1 MIESFGLDCPRS
13 TVHDLVCVCVPSG
26 QWASLLGLRIVGRD
40 IPPCSPL
47 HFGKFGSRKF
57 RESWSKPGE
66 CQVGLSGSQ
75 TAINVSVHCPLST
88 RAHPQIA
95 CVLRGWYSTDRVH
108 TRTEAF
114 TEMST
119 SQSSAA
125 VNRAD
130 NDADIAVVSSALVHA
145 PGSAEHVA
153 QSLGWLTT
161 LAKTNGGD
169 ARHAAR
175 VQCSDSIRRLL
186 ESNVAGSMQAIRG
199 LENLMSKVEHN
210 WKDTNTEL
218 ELFVFLMEGLPTLI
232 AAAPA
237 ADSPDYHSR
246 TRSFQLLETVLE
258 TIFAHG
264 YTTRLGE
271 LPDAGADA
279 LSGLLEEGNTY
290 RSQRVCEIMIDA
302 QRAVEPSLFLEAP
315 RFLGAAKAYLLHTL
329 TKGRLLTKGSLGIN
343 SKQAKLLRVM
353 GLGCDDDE
361 TLACALKSYMA
372 PAGRVDF
379 SRACTV
385 IYILWARKW
394 DLQGYDTRD
403 RTKDTHKS
411 VSALPVFQLA
421 EHAVSLMKAWK
432 NQHPGGDLVGVYVVC
447 LVELLAE
454 ADEHSDS
461 RRTLD
466 VVRMLTT
473 DGMLEQVIE
482 NAEYDAMQPDRNP
495 YSQMDA
501 LSAMLKASPPG
512 YRGYIGK
519 KIMTSPS
526 CLKPLAR
533 WMSLVHGTGEE
544 KGLPRRNMRRLTQP
558 LDPFQRGKLFDAF
571 AAHHESAELSIVLTR
586 ASPIAGILNRA
597 QRDYATHQ
605 LGRDLQA
612 ATYCPEKGDRKK
624 SEPNARML
632 VRCANRAGLI
642 NEPLESILEKFAG
655 MLDAVRARREA
666 HCAEMEGSKYEI
678 GLEIKRIYAGARTL
692 RNLEEAWRT
701 TAWKEFRAGINA
713 LRDGAADTMTQLLG
727 AAGGSG
733 TASTSLP
740 STPAAPLL
748 LTGPPQ
754 ADVSMTAPA
763 APLLLTGPAPSGVS
777 SGVSEASME
786 ATARAHLRAR
796 TERVPDC
803 GGCEVLRTEPAARA
817 NFSKRMA
824 NGDRGGWC
832 LLHAHKISMARLEA
846 MVGEVA
852 PTLTAPA
859 KRKLAQAFMDEE
871 YGISEVLSSK
881 QPKVTLYGGADGTT
895 QVGSDGQPSKTA
907 RHSLVYGGVREVASM

>member
-1 MIESFGLDCPRS
+1 MS
-13 TVHDLVCVCVPSG
+13 
-26 QWASLLGLRIVGRD
+26 ASLRLEGIED
-40 IPPCSPL
+40 
-47 HFGKFGSRKF
+47 
-57 RESWSKPGE
+57 
-66 CQVGLSGSQ
+66 
-75 TAINVSVHCPLST
+75 
-88 RAHPQIA
+88 
-95 CVLRGWYSTDRVH
+95 
-108 TRTEAF
+108 
-114 TEMST
+114 MSA
-119 SQSSAA
+119 SLPAGDSAA
-125 VNRAD
+125 VN
-130 NDADIAVVSSALVHA
+130 SSALVHA
-145 PGSAEHVA
+145 PGSDEQVA
-153 QSLGWLTT
+153 QILGWLKT
-161 LAKTNGGD
+161 LAKTPNGGD
-169 ARHAAR
+169 VHYAAH
-175 VQCSDSIRRLL
+175 VQCSDGIRCLL
-186 ESNVAGSMQAIRG
+186 ESIVAGSMQAIRG
-199 LENLMSKVEHN
+199 LEKLLSKVVHN
-210 WKDTNTEL
+210 WKGTNTEL
-218 ELFVFLMEGLPTLI
+218 ELFVFIMEGLPTLI

-237 ADSPDYHSR
+237 ADSPDYQSR
-246 TRSFQLLETVLE
+246 TRPFQLLETVLE

-271 LPDAGADA
+271 LPVEAAAAA
-279 LSGLLEEGNTY
+279 LGGLLEEDTY
-290 RSQRVCEIMIDA
+290 RSKRVFEIMIDA
-302 QRAVEPSLFLEAP
+302 RHAVEPSLFLEAP
-315 RFLGAAKAYLLHTL
+315 KFAGAAKAYLLRTL
-329 TKGRLLTKGSLGIN
+329 MKGSLGLD
-343 SKQAKLLRVM
+343 SKQAKLLQVM
-353 GLGCDDDE
+353 GLSYDYDE

-379 SRACTV
+379 LRAFEV
-385 IYILWARKW
+385 IRCLCLRMW
-394 DLQGYDTRD
+394 DLQGYDSTID
-403 RTKDTHKS
+403 RAKDTHKS
-411 VSALPVFQLA
+411 VSALPVLLLA
-421 EHAVSLMKAWK
+421 ELAVSLMKAWK
-432 NQHPGGDLVGVYVVC
+432 NQKNQQHPGGFNVGVYVVG
-447 LVELLAE
+447 LVKLLAE

-482 NAEYDAMQPDRNP
+482 NAEYDAMQPDGNP
-495 YSQMDA
+495 YSQMNA
-501 LSAMLKASPPG
+501 LSAMIKASPPG

-526 CLKPLAR
+526 CLKSLAR
-533 WMSLVHGTGEE
+533 WMSLVHDAGEE
-544 KGLPRRNMRRLTQP
+544 KGLPWQDMRCLTQP

-571 AAHHESAELSIVLTR
+571 AAHHESAELSTVLTR
-586 ASPIAGILNRA
+586 ASPIAGILRRA

-605 LGRDLQA
+605 LGDDLQA

-642 NEPLESILEKFAG
+642 NEPALESILEKFAG
-655 MLDAVRARREA
+655 VLDAVRARREA
-666 HCAEMEGSKYEI
+666 HRAETEGSKYEI
-678 GLEIKRIYAGARTL
+678 GLEIKRLYAGARSL

-733 TASTSLP
+733 TTSTSLP
-740 STPAAPLL
+740 SAPVAPLL

-907 RHSLVYGGVREVASM
+907 RHSSVYGGVREVASM